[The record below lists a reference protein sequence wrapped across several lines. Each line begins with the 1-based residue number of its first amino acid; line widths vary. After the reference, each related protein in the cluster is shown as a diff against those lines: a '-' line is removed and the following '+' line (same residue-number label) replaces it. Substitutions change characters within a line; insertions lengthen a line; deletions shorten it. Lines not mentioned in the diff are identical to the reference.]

1 MLGGSMKKF
10 VFKLEKT
17 RAEKLYKIR
26 KKNGCERN
34 LAAVMQALILAKE
47 HNETK

>member
-1 MLGGSMKKF
+1 MKKF

-26 KKNGCERN
+26 KKNGFERN
-34 LAAVMQALILAKE
+34 LAAVMQALISAKE

>member
-10 VFKLEKT
+10 VFNWKKK

-34 LAAVMQALILAKE
+34 LAAVIQALILAKE
-47 HNETK
+47 YNETK